1 MRSIKEIIIHCTA
14 TPEGRNVTA
23 AEVDKWHR
31 ERGWGGIG
39 YHFLILL
46 DGSIQIGR
54 PIGKP
59 GVHCKGHNAES
70 IGVCYVG
77 GMSAD
82 NAQPKDTR
90 TPKQRTAL
98 RLLIESLKRQYP
110 KATIHGHRE
119 FAPKACPSFDVQEW
133 LKQEQL
139 N

>member
-23 AEVDKWHR
+23 AEVGKWHR
-31 ERGWGGIG
+31 ERGWDGIG

-59 GVHCKGHNAES
+59 GAHCKGHNAES